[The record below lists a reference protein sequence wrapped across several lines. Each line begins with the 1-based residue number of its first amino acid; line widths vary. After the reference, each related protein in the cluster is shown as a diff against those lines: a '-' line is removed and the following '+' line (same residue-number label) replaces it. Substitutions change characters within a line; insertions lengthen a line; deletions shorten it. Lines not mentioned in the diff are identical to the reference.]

1 MNVMTYDY
9 HTAGESQLGHHAP
22 LKGIDDPSAYDPNE
36 ELNLVRLRIFF
47 RYFSKTVTIF
57 V

>member
-47 RYFSKTVTIF
+47 RYFFKLINRF
-57 V
+57 